1 MLHQVRFGYVG
12 KDGGEEVTVGHI
24 METEIHQSLLETHT
38 FNLRS
43 HWHHTNQWLLSY
55 GRRKNGGGHGHGH
68 VGKDRT
74 TEPPDQVHLRCMR
87 AFWKAIDV

>member
-12 KDGGEEVTVGHI
+12 KDGDEEVAVCHKMANKGHL
-24 METEIHQSLLETHT
+24 SLLETHT
-38 FNLRS
+38 FNSRL

-55 GRRKNGGGHGHGH
+55 SRSKNGEEHGHGH

-87 AFWKAIDV
+87 ACWKAIEV